1 MSDNRN
7 MILAIVLSVLI
18 LIGFQYGY
26 DLIYPKPAQ
35 PPVPAQQETVETT
48 PTAPGTTAPG
58 ATAPGTTAP
67 GTTAP
72 GTEPAGVNIPTPGSP
87 MAPAAA
93 PSPLAPSPAATR
105 KSVLGQSQRIPINT
119 PRLHGSIALTG
130 GRLDDLTLASYRE
143 TIDPNSPEIIL
154 FSPPAT
160 PDAHFV
166 QVGWVGSLG
175 AGELPDSSTVWRT
188 DGDELTPQSPLT
200 LSWTSPSGLVF
211 KRTFAVDD
219 GFLFTVTQ
227 TVENGSAADVTL
239 TPYALISRLGTPHT
253 GGYYILHEGPL
264 GVFDGTLKEIKYKD
278 LAEAGTI
285 QQKSRGGWVGI
296 TDKYWLSAL
305 VANHDDSITSR
316 FFHETY
322 EGRDRY
328 QVDFV
333 GAPLSLAPGVTASA
347 ESRIFAGAKEV
358 KLLDRYR
365 DQYQIDRF
373 DRAIDFGWFYFLTK
387 PLFYFLIFIHG
398 VVGNLGVAI
407 LLLTVTIKLLFFP
420 LANKSYVAMSKMRQL
435 QPEITKLKERFGD
448 DKARFN
454 QEMMALYKREKVNP
468 ASGCLPVLIQI
479 PVFFALYKVLFVTIE
494 MRHAPFFGWIQ
505 DLAAPDPTSVWNL
518 FGLIPW
524 DPATVIPHF
533 LNIGAWPLI
542 MGFTMWL
549 QQRLNPQPPDPVQAR
564 MFMLLPFV
572 FTFFLASFPAG
583 LVIYWAWNN
592 TLSIIQQWVIMRR
605 MGVKP

>member
-35 PPVPAQQETVETT
+35 PPVPAQQETVQTT
-48 PTAPGTTAPG
+48 PAARQ
-58 ATAPGTTAP
+58 A
-67 GTTAP
+67 
-72 GTEPAGVNIPTPGSP
+72 
-87 MAPAAA
+87 APADGAIPVPGPAPAPTAATSTPPSPVA
-93 PSPLAPSPAATR
+93 PSAAATR
-105 KSVLGQSQRIPINT
+105 KGVLGQSQRIPINT

-130 GRLDDLTLASYRE
+130 GRLDDLTLASYHE
-143 TIDPNSPEIIL
+143 TIDPASPEIVL
-154 FSPPAT
+154 FSPPAA

-166 QVGWVGSLG
+166 QVGWVGALG
-175 AGELPDSSTVWRT
+175 AGELPDSNTVWRA
-188 DGDELTPQSPLT
+188 DGEELTPQSPLT
-200 LSWTSPSGLVF
+200 LTWTSPSGLVF

-227 TVENGSAADVTL
+227 TVENGTTAELTL
-239 TPYALISRLGTPHT
+239 TPYALISRLGTPT
-253 GGYYILHEGPL
+253 VGGYYILHEGPL
-264 GVFDGTLKEIKYKD
+264 GVFDGTLKEIKYND

-305 VANHDDSITSR
+305 IAGHDESIASR

-322 EGRDRY
+322 QGRDRY

-333 GAPLSLAPGVTASA
+333 GTPLNLAPGATVTTEA
-347 ESRIFAGAKEV
+347 RVFAGAKEV

-365 DQYQIDRF
+365 DRYQIDRF

-387 PLFYFLIFIHG
+387 PLFYFLIFLKDL
-398 VVGNLGVAI
+398 VGNLGVAI

-420 LANKSYVAMSKMRQL
+420 LANKSYVAMSQMRKL
-435 QPEITKLKERFGD
+435 QPEIAKLKERFGD

-505 DLAAPDPTSVWNL
+505 DLAAPDPTSIWNL

-524 DPATVIPHF
+524 DPSTVIPHF

-542 MGFTMWL
+542 MGVTMWL
-549 QQRLNPQPPDPVQAR
+549 QQRLNPQPPDPVQAK

-592 TLSIIQQWVIMRR
+592 ILSIIQQWAIMRR